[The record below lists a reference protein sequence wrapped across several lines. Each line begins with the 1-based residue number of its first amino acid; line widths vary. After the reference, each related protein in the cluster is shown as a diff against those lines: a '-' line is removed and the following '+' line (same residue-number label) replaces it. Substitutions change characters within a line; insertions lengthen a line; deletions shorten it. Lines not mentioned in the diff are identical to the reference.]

1 MSYVRLDFDR
11 ESYQYILQESE
22 YIFLQNILDG
32 GGVIEKEME
41 MEMEMMKNVFAFVE
55 FVQNIRR
62 ALIQTLGR
70 IDLGAREDI
79 RASRLIL

>member
-1 MSYVRLDFDR
+1 
-11 ESYQYILQESE
+11 
-22 YIFLQNILDG
+22 
-32 GGVIEKEME
+32 ME
-41 MEMEMMKNVFAFVE
+41 MKMEMMKNVFAFVE

-62 ALIQTLGR
+62 ALIQTLDR